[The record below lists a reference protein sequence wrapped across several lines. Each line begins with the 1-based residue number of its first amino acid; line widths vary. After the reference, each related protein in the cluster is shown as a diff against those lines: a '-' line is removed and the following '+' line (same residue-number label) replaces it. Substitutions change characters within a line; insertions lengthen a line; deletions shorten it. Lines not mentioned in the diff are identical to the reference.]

1 MVGVCLP
8 SGDVAAVNTLPV
20 AALQGMAAVY
30 NPRKI
35 NDHDLA
41 ALRRSIRFFGAV
53 EPVVVNTRTQRI
65 VGGHQRVKAAA
76 AEGIAEFPVVYV
88 DLDEPAEKQLN
99 LALNRIS
106 GQWDDEKLRALLIDL
121 DAAGADLELTG
132 FDDKELA
139 RLLQVTTEGL
149 ADPDAVPDDA
159 SVEKRCEVGDLWQ
172 LGRHRLVCG
181 DATDPLVLA
190 RLWDPAARPVLCV
203 TDPPY
208 GVEYDPAWRAKLSD
222 TGQMSDGARTGLVK
236 NDDRADWSEVWA
248 ICDCDVIYA
257 WCAAGDPQIQAGL
270 ALTKAKYQI
279 RASIIWR
286 KTNFPLSR
294 GHYTFTHEP
303 AWYAVKKDRTAHWIG
318 DNNASTVWEVALDE
332 NVPGGHSTQ
341 KPVELFRKAI
351 ANHQGDVFE
360 PFCGSGTC
368 LIACEQLDR
377 ICYAVEIDP
386 HYCDVILARWEA
398 FSGCKAERLS
408 DGKA

>member
-1 MVGVCLP
+1 MG
-8 SGDVAAVNTLPV
+8 
-20 AALQGMAAVY
+20 AVY

-35 NDHDLA
+35 NDHDLE
-41 ALRRSIRFFGAV
+41 ALRRSIRFFGTV
-53 EPVVVNTRTQRI
+53 EPVVVNARTQRI

-76 AEGIAEFPVVYV
+76 AEGVTEFPVVWV

-106 GQWDDEKLRALLIDL
+106 GQWDDAKLRALLQDL
-121 DAAGADLELTG
+121 DAIGADLDLTG

-139 RLLQVTTEGL
+139 RLLQVVTEGET
-149 ADPDAVPDDA
+149 DPDAIPDEA
-159 SVEKRCEVGDLWQ
+159 SVEKRCEPGDLWQ
-172 LGRHRLVCG
+172 LGQHRLVCG
-181 DATDPLVLA
+181 DSTDPNTLA

-208 GVEYDPAWRAKLSD
+208 GVEYDPSWRATLSE
-222 TGQMSDGARTGLVK
+222 TGKMSDKARTGKVL
-236 NDDRADWSEVWA
+236 NDDRADWADVWRT
-248 ICDCDVIYA
+248 CGCDVIYA
-257 WCAAGDPQIQAGL
+257 WCAAGDLMITAGS
-270 ALTKAKYQI
+270 ALVSSGYQV
-279 RASIIWR
+279 RASIIWK

-303 AWYAVKKDRTAHWIG
+303 AWYAVREGATAHWIG
-318 DNNASTVWEVALDE
+318 DNNASTVWEVSLDA

-341 KPVELFRKAI
+341 NPVELFRRAI

-368 LIACEQLDR
+368 MIACEQLDR
-377 ICYAVEIDP
+377 ICYAVELNP

-398 FSGCKAERLS
+398 FTGRKAERIT
-408 DGKA
+408 DG